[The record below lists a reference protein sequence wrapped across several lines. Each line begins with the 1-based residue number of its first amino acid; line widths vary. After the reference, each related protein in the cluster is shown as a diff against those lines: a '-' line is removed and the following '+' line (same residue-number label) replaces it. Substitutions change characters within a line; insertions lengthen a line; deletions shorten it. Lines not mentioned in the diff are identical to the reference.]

1 MEYCFI
7 FFETTKEDLVRKYG
21 VSFETAEE
29 TESDN
34 DSENDETATVVVC
47 YYKDEDDRICQYI
60 WSGDT
65 ELLDI
70 EDY

>member
-1 MEYCFI
+1 M
-7 FFETTKEDLVRKYG
+7 RKYG